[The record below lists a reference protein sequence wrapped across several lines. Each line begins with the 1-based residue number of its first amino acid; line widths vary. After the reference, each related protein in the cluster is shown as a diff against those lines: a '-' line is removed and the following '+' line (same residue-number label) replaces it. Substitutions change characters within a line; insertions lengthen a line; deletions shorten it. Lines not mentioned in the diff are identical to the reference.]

1 VDIGSVLSEAW
12 SLYTRFLL
20 RFFLTAFAVFVVL
33 DLFSALADVA
43 ADDSFLAGL
52 FWSVLA
58 AIVGIV
64 GLFLVQAAL
73 LEVVRDVRDG
83 RADRG
88 LGETY
93 SAVWPRVPAL
103 IAASVIAAVVIGI
116 GLLLLI
122 VPGLYLLTIWSMIA
136 AVIVLE
142 GRSAGESFSR
152 SHELVR
158 GNGWNVFGLIVVV
171 FIIVAVASGLIR
183 LVFAWLPDFL
193 DAWIG
198 ALVAHSLTIPFAAA
212 ALATAYFQLI
222 QVPPAPPAP
231 PEPPAPP
238 ASA

>member
-1 VDIGSVLSEAW
+1 VDISNVLSEAW

-20 RFFLTAFAVFVVL
+20 RFFLTAFAVFLVL

-43 ADDSFLAGL
+43 VDDSFLAGL
-52 FWSVLA
+52 VWSVLA
-58 AIVGIV
+58 AVVGIV
-64 GLFLVQAAL
+64 GFFLVQAAL
-73 LEVVRDVRDG
+73 LELVRDVRDG

-103 IAASVIAAVVIGI
+103 IAAGVIAAVAIGI

-122 VPGLYLLTIWSMIA
+122 VPGLYLLTIWSMLA
-136 AVIVLE
+136 PVIVLE

-152 SHELVR
+152 SHDIVR
-158 GNGWNVFGLIVVV
+158 GNGWNVFGLIVIV
-171 FIIVAVASGLIR
+171 FILVAVASGLIR

-212 ALATAYFQLI
+212 ALACAYFQLI
-222 QVPPAPPAP
+222 KEPPAP
-231 PEPPAPP
+231 PEPS

>member
-12 SLYTRFLL
+12 SLYTRFLW

-33 DLFSALADVA
+33 DLLSALADVA
-43 ADDSFLAGL
+43 AEDSFLAGL

-58 AIVGIV
+58 AVIGIV

-103 IAASVIAAVVIGI
+103 IAASVIAAVAIGI

-142 GRSAGESFSR
+142 RKGAGESFSR

-158 GNGWNVFGLIVVV
+158 GNGWNVFGLIVIV
-171 FIIVAVASGLIR
+171 FILVAVASGLIR

-212 ALATAYFQLI
+212 ALATAYFQLTKT
-222 QVPPAPPAP
+222 PPAP
-231 PEPPAPP
+231 PEPPA
-238 ASA
+238 SA

>member
-1 VDIGSVLSEAW
+1 MDIGSVLGEAW
-12 SLYTRFLL
+12 SLYTRFLW

-52 FWSVLA
+52 LWSLLA

-103 IAASVIAAVVIGI
+103 IAASVIAAVAIGI

-142 GRSAGESFSR
+142 GRGAGESFSR

-158 GNGWNVFGLIVVV
+158 GNGWNVFGLIVIV
-171 FIIVAVASGLIR
+171 FVLVAVASGLIR

-212 ALATAYFQLI
+212 ALATAYFQLT
-222 QVPPAPPAP
+222 QPPPAAP
-231 PEPPAPP
+231 QPP

>member
-1 VDIGSVLSEAW
+1 VDIGAVLSEAW
-12 SLYTRFLL
+12 SIYTRFLL

-43 ADDSFLAGL
+43 AEDSFLAGL
-52 FWSVLA
+52 LWSVLA

-64 GLFLVQAAL
+64 GLFLVEAAL
-73 LEVVRDVRDG
+73 LETVRDVRDG

-158 GNGWNVFGLIVVV
+158 GNGWNVFGLIIIV

-198 ALVAHSLTIPFAAA
+198 SLVAHSLTIPFAAA
-212 ALATAYFQLI
+212 ALATAYFQLTK
-222 QVPPAPPAP
+222 
-231 PEPPAPP
+231 EPPAPP
-238 ASA
+238 IPEPPASA

>member
-1 VDIGSVLSEAW
+1 MDIGSVLSEAW
-12 SLYTRFLL
+12 GIYTRFLL
-20 RFFLTAFAVFVVL
+20 RFFLTAFAVFLVL
-33 DLFSALADVA
+33 DLLPALADVA
-43 ADDSFLAGL
+43 AEDSFLAGL
-52 FWSVLA
+52 FWSVLG

-64 GLFLVQAAL
+64 GLFLLLAAL

-88 LGETY
+88 LGEIY
-93 SAVWPRVPAL
+93 SAVWPRLPAL
-103 IAASVIAAVVIGI
+103 IAAGVIAAVVIGI

-152 SHELVR
+152 SHDIVR

-171 FIIVAVASGLIR
+171 FLIVVVASGLIR
-183 LVFAWLPDFL
+183 FVFAWLPDFL

-212 ALATAYFQLI
+212 VLATAYFQLTA
-222 QVPPAPPAP
+222 QPPAR
-231 PEPPAPP
+231 PEQPSSP
-238 ASA
+238 

>member
-20 RFFLTAFAVFVVL
+20 RFFLTAFAVFLVL

-43 ADDSFLAGL
+43 AEDSFLAGL

-58 AIVGIV
+58 AVVGIV
-64 GLFLVQAAL
+64 GLFLVEAAL
-73 LEVVRDVRDG
+73 LEVARDVRDG

-122 VPGLYLLTIWSMIA
+122 VPGLYMLTIWSMIA

-152 SHELVR
+152 SHDLVR

-171 FIIVAVASGLIR
+171 FILVAVASGLIR

-212 ALATAYFQLI
+212 ALACAYFQLTK
-222 QVPPAPPAP
+222 AEP
-231 PEPPAPP
+231 PEPAETPAP
-238 ASA
+238 A

>member
-1 VDIGSVLSEAW
+1 VDISSVLSEAW
-12 SLYTRFLL
+12 GLYTRFLL
-20 RFFLTAFAVFVVL
+20 RFFLTAFAVFLVL

-43 ADDSFLAGL
+43 AEDSFLAGL

-103 IAASVIAAVVIGI
+103 IAAGVIAAVAIGI

-152 SHELVR
+152 SHDIVR

-171 FIIVAVASGLIR
+171 FIIVVVAAGLIR

-212 ALATAYFQLI
+212 VLATAYFQLT
-222 QVPPAPPAP
+222 AKPPAP
-231 PEPPAPP
+231 PEPST
-238 ASA
+238 SA

>member
-1 VDIGSVLSEAW
+1 MDIGSVLSEAW

-231 PEPPAPP
+231 PEPPA
-238 ASA
+238 SA

>member
-1 VDIGSVLSEAW
+1 MDIGSVLSEAW

-64 GLFLVQAAL
+64 GLFLVEAAL
-73 LEVVRDVRDG
+73 LEVARDVRDG
-83 RADRG
+83 RSDRG

-103 IAASVIAAVVIGI
+103 IAASVVAAVVIGI

-152 SHELVR
+152 SHDLVR

-171 FIIVAVASGLIR
+171 FIIVAVASGVIR
-183 LVFAWLPDFL
+183 LIFAWLPDFL

-212 ALATAYFQLI
+212 ALATAYFQLS
-222 QVPPAPPAP
+222 QAPPAP
-231 PEPPAPP
+231 AETPEPPA
-238 ASA
+238 SA